1 MMSAPSKSVTKSI
14 IRSMEMNGALD
25 GHGPNKAD
33 VPKVNANE
41 IKERD
46 DGGEDDDD
54 DGEDEDDSD
63 DDGDEGKEE
72 SEQPKKGNKAWKKKK
87 IQ

>member
-14 IRSMEMNGALD
+14 IRTMETNGTLD

-33 VPKVNANE
+33 IPKINTNE
-41 IKERD
+41 IKEQE

-54 DGEDEDDSD
+54 DDDDSGD
-63 DDGDEGKEE
+63 DENEEEGER
-72 SEQPKKGNKAWKKKK
+72 EQLKNGN
-87 IQ
+87 